1 MIDQNV
7 QLLAAARE
15 QKKVYE
21 SSLVQKERQIT
32 KLDTAFKTA
41 SQEVLKVWLTLLG
54 CCNIVSCKVVIEK

>member
-1 MIDQNV
+1 M
-7 QLLAAARE
+7 QLLGAARE

-41 SQEVLKVWLTLLG
+41 SQEVLKVGVPSTLGRWTNGDFILVAG
-54 CCNIVSCKVVIEK
+54 K

>member
-1 MIDQNV
+1 M

-32 KLDTAFKTA
+32 KLDAAFKTA

-54 CCNIVSCKVVIEK
+54 CVSCKVVIEK